1 MKPRISS
8 RILKMIPMLLLPV
21 LFAACEKDTEK
32 LTKDNAQE
40 VLKPVIDEVKANGCT
55 CDPVINQYTY
65 KGATIYALIYTG
77 PTCNSVVGY
86 YDENGR
92 QLQTFIAISFDSFV
106 ADAEFVGQV
115 WKCK

>member
-1 MKPRISS
+1 MKLRFSGP
-8 RILKMIPMLLLPV
+8 ILKMIPVLLLPFV
-21 LFAACEKDTEK
+21 FAACEKDPQK
-32 LTKDNAQE
+32 LTRENAQE

-55 CDPVINQYTY
+55 CDPVLNQYNY
-65 KGATIYALIYTG
+65 KGATIYVLIYTG
-77 PTCNSVVGY
+77 PACNSIVSY

-106 ADAEFVGQV
+106 AEAELVGQV